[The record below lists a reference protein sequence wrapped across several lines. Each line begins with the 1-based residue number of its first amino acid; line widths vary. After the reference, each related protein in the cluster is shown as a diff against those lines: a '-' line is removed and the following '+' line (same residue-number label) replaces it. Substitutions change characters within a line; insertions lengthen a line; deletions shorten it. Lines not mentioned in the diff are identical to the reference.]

1 MLDNNSTIAAIAT
14 ANGVG
19 AIGVIR
25 VSGKEAISIASKVFK
40 GSNLNQAQSHTL
52 HYGHIYDGDKIIDEV
67 VISLFR
73 SPRSFTTEDSVE
85 ISGHGSPFILEQILQ
100 VLIRNGAK
108 MAQPGEFT
116 LRAFLNG
123 RIDLS
128 QAEAVADL
136 IASNSDAG
144 RELALQQMRGG
155 FANELKTLR
164 TQLIDFAALLELEL
178 DFSEEDVEFADRSD
192 LIDHVKQIQQ
202 VLGALKKSF
211 QYGNA
216 IKNGVAVALVGKPN
230 AGKSSW
236 INALTNDEISIVST
250 IAGTT
255 RDKVE
260 AQLNIEGVLFRLID
274 TAGIRVTDDEIES
287 IGVER
292 AVQTIQKAELI
303 LYIFDVS
310 TTSYAV
316 FKEELR
322 DIQEQNSKAPLIILA
337 NKYDLVEAESTSIDE
352 DFSTHENL
360 LFISAHKEG
369 DVSLLK
375 EKMLS
380 RINNLNS
387 SESNHVVSNARH
399 YEALQQAYKDVSQ
412 VLHAFDMQVTSELI
426 AHDMR
431 NAINSIGTITG
442 EVDIDEDILGTIFGK
457 FCIGK

>member
-73 SPRSFTTEDSVE
+73 APRSFTTEDSVE

-164 TQLIDFAALLELEL
+164 TRLIDFAALLELEL

-192 LIDHVKQIQQ
+192 LIDHIKQIQQ

-274 TAGIRVTDDEIES
+274 TAGIRDTKDEIES

-322 DIQEQNSKAPLIILA
+322 QIQEQNSKAPLIILA
-337 NKYDLVEAESTSIDE
+337 NKYDLVEAEATAMDE

-360 LFISAHKEG
+360 LFISAHKEEY
-369 DVSLLK
+369 VSLLK

-399 YEALQQAYKDVSQ
+399 YEALRQAYEDVGQ

>member
-73 SPRSFTTEDSVE
+73 APRSFTTEDSVE

-192 LIDHVKQIQQ
+192 LIDHVKQIQH

-274 TAGIRVTDDEIES
+274 TAGIRVTEDEIES

-337 NKYDLVEAESTSIDE
+337 NKYDLAEAESTSIDE

-399 YEALQQAYKDVSQ
+399 YEALQQAYEDVSQ

-442 EVDIDEDILGTIFGK
+442 EVDIDQDILGTIFGK

>member
-192 LIDHVKQIQQ
+192 LINHVKQIQQ

-274 TAGIRVTDDEIES
+274 TAGIRVTEDEIES

-322 DIQEQNSKAPLIILA
+322 QIQEQNSKAPLIILA
-337 NKYDLVEAESTSIDE
+337 NKYDLVEAEATAMDE

-360 LFISAHKEG
+360 LFISAHKES

-399 YEALQQAYKDVSQ
+399 YEALQQAYEDVSQ

>member
-25 VSGKEAISIASKVFK
+25 VSGKEAISITSKVFK
-40 GSNLNQAQSHTL
+40 GSNLNKAQSHTL
-52 HYGHIYDGDKIIDEV
+52 HYGHISDGDKIIDEV
-67 VISLFR
+67 VVGLFR
-73 SPRSFTTEDSVE
+73 APRSFTTEDSVE

-164 TQLIDFAALLELEL
+164 TRLIDFAALLELEL

-274 TAGIRVTDDEIES
+274 TAGIRDTKDEIES

-322 DIQEQNSKAPLIILA
+322 QIQEQNSKAPLIILA
-337 NKYDLVEAESTSIDE
+337 NKYDLVEAEATAMDE

-360 LFISAHKEG
+360 LFISAHKEEY
-369 DVSLLK
+369 VSLLK

-399 YEALQQAYKDVSQ
+399 YEALRQAYEDVGQ

>member
-1 MLDNNSTIAAIAT
+1 MLNDSHTIAAIAT

-19 AIGVIR
+19 AIGIIR
-25 VSGKEAISIASKVFK
+25 VSGDDAIAICDKVFK
-40 GSNLNQAQSHTL
+40 GALLANAASHTL
-52 HYGHIYDGDKIIDEV
+52 HYGHIHDGDQLLDEV
-67 VISLFR
+67 VVSVFR
-73 SPRSFTTEDSVE
+73 APRSFTTEDSIE
-85 ISGHGSPFILEQILQ
+85 ISGHGSPFVLEQILQ

-108 MAQPGEFT
+108 MAAAGEFT

-136 IASNSDAG
+136 IASNSEAG

-155 FANELKTLR
+155 FADELKTLR
-164 TQLIDFAALLELEL
+164 TQLVDFAALLELEL

-192 LIDHVKQIQQ
+192 LINHVKQIQS
-202 VLGALKKSF
+202 VLGGLKKSF

-236 INALTNDEISIVST
+236 INALTNDEISIVSR

-260 AQLNIEGVLFRLID
+260 AQLNIDGVLFRLID
-274 TAGIRVTDDEIES
+274 TAGIRITDDEIES
-287 IGVER
+287 MGVQR
-292 AVQTIQKAELI
+292 AMETIQKAALI
-303 LYIFDVS
+303 IFIFDLS
-310 TTSYAV
+310 TTSYEA
-316 FKEELR
+316 FEKELEE
-322 DIQEQNSKAPLIILA
+322 IKANNSKVPVLILA
-337 NKYDLVEAESTSIDE
+337 NKYDLVELNRMNVDGRFKAQ
-352 DFSTHENL
+352 ENL
-360 LFISAHKEG
+360 FFISAHEIA
-369 DVSLLK
+369 DVQHLK
-375 EKMLS
+375 TEMLKT
-380 RINNLNS
+380 INSLNS

-399 YEALQQAYKDVSQ
+399 YEALQQAYQDVGR
-412 VLHAFDMQVTSELI
+412 VLEAFDSQITSELI

-431 NAINSIGTITG
+431 QAINSIGTITG
-442 EVDIDEDILGTIFGK
+442 EVDIDQDILGTIFGK

>member
-73 SPRSFTTEDSVE
+73 APRSFTTEDSVE

-274 TAGIRVTDDEIES
+274 TAGIRVTEDEIES

-337 NKYDLVEAESTSIDE
+337 NKYDLAEAESTSIDE

-399 YEALQQAYKDVSQ
+399 YEALQQAYEDVSQ

-442 EVDIDEDILGTIFGK
+442 EVDIDQDILGTIFGK

>member
-40 GSNLNQAQSHTL
+40 GGNLNKAQSHTL

-73 SPRSFTTEDSVE
+73 APRSFTTEDSVE

-164 TQLIDFAALLELEL
+164 TRLIDFAALLELEL

-316 FKEELR
+316 LKEELR
-322 DIQEQNSKAPLIILA
+322 QIQEQNSKAPLIILA
-337 NKYDLVEAESTSIDE
+337 NKYDLVKAEATSIDE
-352 DFSTHENL
+352 DFRTHENL
-360 LFISAHKEG
+360 LFISAHKEEY
-369 DVSLLK
+369 VSLLK

-399 YEALQQAYKDVSQ
+399 YEALRQAYEDVGQ

>member
-73 SPRSFTTEDSVE
+73 APRSFTTEDSVE

-202 VLGALKKSF
+202 VLGVLKKSF

-274 TAGIRVTDDEIES
+274 TAGIRITEDEIES

-310 TTSYAV
+310 TTSYPV

-322 DIQEQNSKAPLIILA
+322 QIQEQNSKAPLIILA
-337 NKYDLVEAESTSIDE
+337 NKYDLVEAEATAMDE

-360 LFISAHKEG
+360 LYVSAHKED

-399 YEALQQAYKDVSQ
+399 YEALQQAYEDVSQ

>member
-73 SPRSFTTEDSVE
+73 APRSFTTEDSVE

-192 LIDHVKQIQQ
+192 LIDHVKRIQQ

-274 TAGIRVTDDEIES
+274 TAGIRVTEDEIES

-337 NKYDLVEAESTSIDE
+337 NKYDLVEAEATAMDE

-399 YEALQQAYKDVSQ
+399 YEALQQAYEDVSQ
-412 VLHAFDMQVTSELI
+412 VLHAFDMQVNSELI

>member
-40 GSNLNQAQSHTL
+40 GSNLNQAESHTL

-73 SPRSFTTEDSVE
+73 APRSFTTEDSVE

-274 TAGIRVTDDEIES
+274 TAGIRVTEDEIES

-303 LYIFDVS
+303 LYIFDIS

-322 DIQEQNSKAPLIILA
+322 EIQEQNSKAPLIILA
-337 NKYDLVEAESTSIDE
+337 NKYDLVEAKAQSMDE

-360 LFISAHKEG
+360 LFISAHNEG

-387 SESNHVVSNARH
+387 SESNHVVSNVRH

-412 VLHAFDMQVTSELI
+412 VLHAFDMQLTSELI

>member
-73 SPRSFTTEDSVE
+73 APRSFTTEDSVE

-310 TTSYAV
+310 TTSYAI

-322 DIQEQNSKAPLIILA
+322 EIQEQNSKAPLIILA
-337 NKYDLVEAESTSIDE
+337 NKYDLVEAEATAMDE

-360 LFISAHKEG
+360 LFISAHKES

-399 YEALQQAYKDVSQ
+399 YEALQQAYEDVSQ
-412 VLHAFDMQVTSELI
+412 VLHAFDMQVNSELI

>member
-73 SPRSFTTEDSVE
+73 APRSFTTEDSVE

-192 LIDHVKQIQQ
+192 LIDHIKQIQQ

-274 TAGIRVTDDEIES
+274 TAGIRDTKDEIES

-322 DIQEQNSKAPLIILA
+322 QIQEQNSKAPLIILA
-337 NKYDLVEAESTSIDE
+337 NKYDLVEAEATAMDE

-360 LFISAHKEG
+360 LFISAHKEEY
-369 DVSLLK
+369 VSLLK

-399 YEALQQAYKDVSQ
+399 YEALRQAYEDVGQ

>member
-25 VSGKEAISIASKVFK
+25 VSGKEAISITSKVFK
-40 GSNLNQAQSHTL
+40 GSNLNKAQSHTL
-52 HYGHIYDGDKIIDEV
+52 HYGHISDGDKIIDEV
-67 VISLFR
+67 VVGLFR
-73 SPRSFTTEDSVE
+73 APRSFTTEDSVE

-287 IGVER
+287 IGVKR

-303 LYIFDVS
+303 LYIFDIS
-310 TTSYAV
+310 TTSYAI

-322 DIQEQNSKAPLIILA
+322 EIQEQNSKAPLIILA
-337 NKYDLVEAESTSIDE
+337 NKYDLVEAKAQSMDE

-360 LFISAHKEG
+360 LFISAHNEG

-380 RINNLNS
+380 RIHNLNS
-387 SESNHVVSNARH
+387 SESNHVVSNVRH
-399 YEALQQAYKDVSQ
+399 YEALQQAYEDVAQ
-412 VLHAFDMQVTSELI
+412 VLRAFDMQVTSELI